1 MNIILKII
9 FVLFILFLFF
19 ILVWF
24 FFNLLVCFLERERR
38 HGLGKVGHGE
48 DPGEMKVDQNI

>member
-1 MNIILKII
+1 MNIIVKII

-19 ILVWF
+19 YSCLF

-48 DPGEMKVDQNI
+48 DPGETEVDQNI